1 MKSLHYE
8 DIIDEFAVLQ
18 LNPEKLVFD
27 QHTFFKLTTVSSK
40 QFVQLQLCIAIV
52 KRKQKYHLLVP

>member
-1 MKSLHYE
+1 MKDIIIRYTEFIIYACLNIILLIKSLHYE

-27 QHTFFKLTTVSSK
+27 
-40 QFVQLQLCIAIV
+40 
-52 KRKQKYHLLVP
+52 